1 MPESHSDPKV
11 REALSELQQYLS
23 DAIAPLVV
31 ADSVKLLMEA
41 PPALTA
47 NEIRT
52 WTVSQ
57 FRRVG
62 AGAVLSDY
70 LYHALRKIH
79 LLGEFTLV
87 PKDALNRFL
96 AELEAMVIELCPEED
111 REMLRENLTHLGEA
125 HDALTSPTPLL
136 HRINGGSET
145 GVTKDVASLA
155 GDRIGRRLAQLA
167 DRLAR
172 IPAATDGTGALASRT
187 DMVAQL
193 LTFAAG
199 SASDSEDFR
208 AARAQLRERGVDAP
222 MEQVFRALSRRLPN
236 WAAPVD
242 AATAGAPVAKTAEAM
257 ERMVTLEH
265 DPREGARRFQELVEA
280 AIEQLNGGSLAR
292 AVTMFDLAAS
302 ILAEKKVDAAFVQG
316 FRDQAHEQLDP
327 QQLRRLAE
335 EPQLHEM
342 LRRAMGFFPALT
354 AERLLDRLQHE
365 DAREKRRLLL
375 SLVEVYGAGA
385 RESAL
390 RRLGESVTTFGSKD
404 SFYQRNLLY
413 LLRRLPRPS
422 EAPIERELEL
432 VIRLS
437 QLGQPPPLVKEAIA
451 NLGQLKDERAEQALI
466 ARIAE
471 FEQALLKPTGAAG
484 DPAELAS
491 ALDRAV
497 FALAR
502 FATATAWRAVVNHG
516 LKRQPQLG
524 DTAARLSALA
534 GQDLSGD
541 PEVVHRLAVAL
552 AAEVPHKLFGFVVHR
567 RTAPLMHLIE
577 ALSATPTPEVRSA
590 LADIVARFPDEEFGQ
605 AAAKVLAGA
614 DVPVKPEAPA
624 AASLAGDL
632 EVFGLP
638 NLLQTLAQSELT
650 GVLTISDP
658 LGQPAGTIALESG
671 KLRTCSCGGLR
682 GDDALFQLFERP
694 TPGSFTFVH
703 RRDAL
708 SGTDPHAGAPREL
721 VPLFFEGMRRYDE
734 FQQAAALVPDYAC
747 LKPSGVKP
755 TRPPDEDDQGL
766 LHEVWKRAAGGAAA
780 LQCEADLPVDSYRVR
795 RLLAHWVEEGSLE
808 PR

>member
-1 MPESHSDPKV
+1 VPEPHSDPKV

-47 NEIRT
+47 DEIRT

-87 PKDALNRFL
+87 PKDALAGFL
-96 AELEAMVIELCPEED
+96 TELEAMVIELCPEED
-111 REMLRENLTHLGEA
+111 RELLRENLTHLGEA
-125 HDALTSPTPLL
+125 HDALTSATPLL
-136 HRINGGSET
+136 HRMDEVGESGAR
-145 GVTKDVASLA
+145 KDASSLA

-167 DRLAR
+167 ERLAR
-172 IPAATDGTGALASRT
+172 IPAAADGGGALAGRA
-187 DMVAQL
+187 DLVAQL
-193 LTFAAG
+193 LTLAAG
-199 SASDSEDFR
+199 NASDSEDFR
-208 AARAQLRERGVDAP
+208 AARAQLRERGLDAP

-236 WAAPVD
+236 WVAPVD
-242 AATAGAPVAKTAEAM
+242 ADAPGVPVARTAAAM

-280 AIEQLNGGSLAR
+280 AIDQFNSGSLAR
-292 AVTMFDLAAS
+292 AVTMLDLAAS
-302 ILAEKKVDAAFVQG
+302 ILAERKVDAAFVQG
-316 FRDQAHEQLDP
+316 FREQAHELLDSR
-327 QQLRRLAE
+327 QLRRLAE

-354 AERLLDRLQHE
+354 AERLLDRLQQE

-375 SLVEVYGAGA
+375 SLVEVHGTRA
-385 RESAL
+385 RECAL
-390 RRLGESVTTFGSKD
+390 QRLGESVTTFGSKD

-413 LLRRLPRPS
+413 LLRRLPRSP

-432 VIRLS
+432 LLRLS
-437 QLGQPPPLVKEAIA
+437 QLGQPLPLVKEAIA
-451 NLGQLKDERAEQALI
+451 NLGQLKDERAERALI
-466 ARIAE
+466 ARISE
-471 FEQALLKPTGAAG
+471 FEQELLKPSVRGR
-484 DPAELAS
+484 DPAELSS

-524 DTAARLSALA
+524 DTAARLAALA

-541 PEVVHRLAVAL
+541 PVVVHRLTVAL
-552 AAEVPHKLFGFVVHR
+552 AAEVPHKLFGFVMHR
-567 RTAPLMHLIE
+567 RTAPLMRLIE

-590 LADIVARFPDEEFGQ
+590 LADIVKRFPDEEFGR
-605 AAAKVLAGA
+605 ASAKALAGA
-614 DVPVKPEAPA
+614 EVPVKAEAPA

-638 NLLQTLAQSELT
+638 NLLQNLAQSELT

-658 LGQPAGTIALESG
+658 LGQPVGAITLDGG
-671 KLRTCSCGGLR
+671 KLRTSTCGNLR

-694 TPGSFTFVH
+694 TPGLFTFVH
-703 RRDAL
+703 RREAL
-708 SGTDPHAGAPREL
+708 TDTDPHAGVPREL

-766 LHEVWKRAAGGAAA
+766 LHEVWKRATGGAAA